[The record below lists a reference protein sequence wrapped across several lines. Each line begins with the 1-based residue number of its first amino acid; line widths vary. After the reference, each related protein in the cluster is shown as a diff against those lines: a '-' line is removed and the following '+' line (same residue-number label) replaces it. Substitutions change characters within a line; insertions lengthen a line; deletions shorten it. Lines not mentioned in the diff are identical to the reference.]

1 MNTIAEMNR
10 DDLMSYI
17 YNVYPTIQ
25 EYDKYL
31 SPYEYLLNEQRFIPV
46 NNLHKHFRPIDIA
59 ISMLAGVLLSL
70 AVYILYFLFLLD
82 YISLGYMIIV
92 YIISCFLILLI
103 FEVSANSKYKKAE
116 TDIMKRKEYYRNQ
129 DLKKTQLY
137 SAMYNILDQHLEI
150 GLIPD
155 VYRRTEV
162 LNFVFS
168 YLQNFRAY
176 NWTEAINLYEF
187 EKKNKQTAL
196 STNNNGSPKGLAVR
210 CNRCGST
217 NCQIINEIH
226 SSGKDFSAS
235 KGCCGWILL
244 GPLGILCGSCGE
256 GKQINNIQYW
266 VCNDC
271 GNKWRHNG

>member
-70 AVYILYFLFLLD
+70 AVYILYFFFLLD

-103 FEVSANSKYKKAE
+103 FEVSANPKYKKAE

-137 SAMYNILDQHLEI
+137 SAMYNILDQHPEI

-187 EKKNKQTAL
+187 EKKNKQ
-196 STNNNGSPKGLAVR
+196 R
-210 CNRCGST
+210 C
-217 NCQIINEIH
+217 QLIIMEVQ
-226 SSGKDFSAS
+226 KD
-235 KGCCGWILL
+235 LL
-244 GPLGILCGSCGE
+244 
-256 GKQINNIQYW
+256 
-266 VCNDC
+266 
-271 GNKWRHNG
+271 